1 MQPALLAK
9 EIIHTGK
16 AHRLVT
22 VDSTHPQVHVLTG
35 SVEGFSQH
43 TTQVFH
49 LLKVSTVGRE
59 EWQVQIL
66 EDAGCLS
73 LAQEKI
79 DSVRGSTLIETLPP
93 GQAP

>member
-22 VDSTHPQVHVLTG
+22 VDSAHPQVHVLTG

-43 TTQVFH
+43 TTQQTFIFKGYH
-49 LLKVSTVGRE
+49 SSQRRMAGTDLGRCWMSVS
-59 EWQVQIL
+59 
-66 EDAGCLS
+66 S
-73 LAQEKI
+73 LGK
-79 DSVRGSTLIETLPP
+79 DRFY
-93 GQAP
+93 

>member
-22 VDSTHPQVHVLTG
+22 VDSAHPQVHVLTG

-43 TTQVFH
+43 KTQQTFIF
-49 LLKVSTVGRE
+49 KG
-59 EWQVQIL
+59 
-66 EDAGCLS
+66 
-73 LAQEKI
+73 
-79 DSVRGSTLIETLPP
+79 
-93 GQAP
+93 